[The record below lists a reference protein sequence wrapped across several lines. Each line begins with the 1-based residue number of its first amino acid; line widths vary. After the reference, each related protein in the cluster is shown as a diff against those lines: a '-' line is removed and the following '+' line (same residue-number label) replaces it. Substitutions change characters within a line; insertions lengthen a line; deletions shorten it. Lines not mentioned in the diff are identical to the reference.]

1 MKLHEY
7 QAKELLRG
15 YDSHTPVGIVAFSA
29 EEAEKAFCAL
39 DCPQAILKAQ
49 VLAGGRGKAGGIKK
63 VSSPAEAGALA
74 EKLIGSRLVTAQTT
88 SEGEE
93 VQAVL
98 IQEMLDITGEVYV
111 SFLVDRQNETPLLM
125 GCPEGGVEIEEVAR
139 KSPERIFREPFDMLF
154 GLHRFQALRMA
165 SALGLDAA
173 LAREATGLLI
183 NLSRAFIEKDLSLLE
198 INPLAICKDGSL
210 SIIDAKADLDD
221 NATFRHPGITA
232 KKSASEEET
241 LEAKASA
248 YGLSYVGLDGNI
260 GCLVNGAGLAMAT
273 MDIIR
278 HYGGRPANF
287 LDIGGDAS
295 TEKVTQAFRILFAD
309 TRLKAILVNIFG
321 GIVKCDMI
329 AESIIS
335 TLKDMELKAPLVVR
349 LEGTNADTAR
359 KMLGE
364 SGLELEF
371 TEGMEE
377 AAQKVLK
384 ATKQDAH

>member
-1 MKLHEY
+1 MKLQEY
-7 QAKELLRG
+7 QVKDVLRN
-15 YDSHTPVGIVAFSA
+15 YDTHVSRGIVAFSPEEA
-29 EEAEKAFCAL
+29 EEAFREL
-39 DCPQAILKAQ
+39 DCSHAILKAQ

-63 VSSPAEAGALA
+63 VNSPAEAGSLA

-93 VQAVL
+93 VRAVL
-98 IQEMLDITGEVYV
+98 IQELLDITGEIYV

-125 GCPEGGVEIEEVAR
+125 GCLEGGVEIEEVAR
-139 KSPERIFREPFDMLF
+139 SSPEKIFREPFDILF
-154 GLHRFQALRMA
+154 GLHRFQARRMA

-173 LAREATGLLI
+173 LARETAGLLI

-210 SIIDAKADLDD
+210 SIVDAKADLDD
-221 NATFRHPGITA
+221 NAAFRHPDIVA
-232 KKSASEEET
+232 KKGASEEET
-241 LEAKASA
+241 LEAKAAA
-248 YGLSYVGLDGNI
+248 YGLSYVGLDGDI

-278 HYGGRPANF
+278 HYGGQPANF

-295 TEKVTQAFRILFAD
+295 TEKVTQAFRILFED

-349 LEGTNADTAR
+349 LEGTNADIAR

-364 SGLELEF
+364 SGLKIEF
-371 TEGMEE
+371 TGGMEE
-377 AAQKVLK
+377 AAQKILK
-384 ATKQDAH
+384 ATRQDTR